1 MMSFEDSL
9 IVLSQPTHM
18 EALGY
23 LSKPAL

>member
-1 MMSFEDSL
+1 MSFEDSL